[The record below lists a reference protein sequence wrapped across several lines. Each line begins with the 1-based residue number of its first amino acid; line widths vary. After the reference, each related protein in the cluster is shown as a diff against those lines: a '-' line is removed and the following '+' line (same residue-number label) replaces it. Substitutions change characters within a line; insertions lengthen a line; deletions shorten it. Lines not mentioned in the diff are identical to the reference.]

1 MTIFREYR
9 FLSEK
14 VEFLKVSNHL
24 CIVCISL
31 CQNATKIFNAGQFKT
46 LLRLNDLI
54 MQTFCS
60 YVNVFSISKHKYFKT
75 HVEVD
80 WNVEFFTV
88 ERVDHKTISFFML
101 NPHI

>member
-1 MTIFREYR
+1 
-9 FLSEK
+9 
-14 VEFLKVSNHL
+14 
-24 CIVCISL
+24 
-31 CQNATKIFNAGQFKT
+31 
-46 LLRLNDLI
+46 
-54 MQTFCS
+54 MQTFFS
-60 YVNVFSISKHKYFKT
+60 FVNVFSISKHKYFKT